1 MSAEQSVLVE
11 GLEERPEPLPV
22 TGLGLPGKPRLP
34 EASVLFQDW
43 ELRAVRPPN
52 SEPPPPE
59 NLKLRVPNRD
69 QLTWARIDLE
79 ELIPGDH
86 KARAIWHLTGQ
97 LDLTR
102 FREGLCTVKGDA
114 GRAAWDPRLLVSI
127 WIYMLSEGVNAA
139 REIERLMEYEPGLM
153 WLSGGEVINHH
164 TLSDFRAQHKQA
176 LDDLFTRLLAL
187 LEGEGLVTLELVA
200 HDGTKV
206 EAQAGADS
214 FRRERTVRERLERAR
229 KLLQDLEAAEPSQG
243 NLRRQAAQRRA
254 AREREARLEQAL
266 AELQTIQ
273 AQKQSEQEKQEA
285 RVSLTDPEARIMK
298 HGDQAFGP
306 AYNVQISTDA
316 KSKVVVGMDLTQS
329 SADAPALAAALEQ
342 VEQRTGEL
350 PKQVVVDGGYTSED
364 NILRAEAKQVD
375 LIGSLANA
383 DKRTQNA
390 LKSSGIAPEFGPSGF
405 VQIAETNSLQCP
417 AGKQLPYARQSRKK
431 HRRYRQYQAAA
442 ADCAAC
448 PLRAQCCPKNKGK
461 GRTVSILV
469 EEHPSMVAFREKMGR
484 AEAQQVYKQRGAIAE
499 FPNAWIKDKIGLRKF
514 RLRGLVKAK
523 TEALWACLTYN
534 MMIWVRLVWRPKLVR
549 AAA

>member
-1 MSAEQSVLVE
+1 MTVEQAVLVDGQE
-11 GLEERPEPLPV
+11 AQPEPLLV
-22 TGLGLPGKPRLP
+22 TGVPGKPRLA
-34 EASVLFQDW
+34 EASVLFHGL
-43 ELRAVRPPN
+43 ELRAVRPRN

-69 QLTWARIDLE
+69 QLSWARIDLE

-86 KARAIWHLTGQ
+86 KARAIWHLTGK

-127 WIYMLSEGVNAA
+127 WVYMLSEGVNAA

-153 WLSGGEVINHH
+153 WLSGREVINHH
-164 TLSDFRAQHKQA
+164 TLSDFRAEHREA
-176 LDDLFTRLLAL
+176 LDDLFSRLLAL
-187 LEGEGLVTLELVA
+187 LEGEGLVTLELMA

-206 EAQAGADS
+206 EAQAGSDS
-214 FRRERTVRERLERAR
+214 FRRERTVRERLDRAR
-229 KLLQDLEAAEPSQG
+229 KLLQDLEAAEPSEA
-243 NLRRQAAQRRA
+243 NLRRRAAQRRA

-266 AELQTIQ
+266 AELQAIQ
-273 AQKQSEQEKQEA
+273 AEKQSEQDKQEA

-316 KSKVVVGMDLTQS
+316 KNKVVVGMDLTQS
-329 SADAPALAAALEQ
+329 SADAPALPPALEQ

-350 PKQVVVDGGYTSED
+350 PKQVVVDGGYTSQD
-364 NILRAEAKQVD
+364 NILRAEAMQVD

-390 LKSSGIAPEFGPSGF
+390 LKSSGIAPEFGPAGF
-405 VQIAETNSLQCP
+405 VQIAEANCLRCP
-417 AGKQLPYARQSRKK
+417 AGKPLPYVRQSRKK

-448 PLRAQCCPKNKGK
+448 PLRAQCCPKSKGK

-469 EEHPSMVAFREKMGR
+469 EEHPSIVAFREKMGQ
-484 AEAQQVYKQRGAIAE
+484 AEARQVYKQRGAIAE

-534 MMIWVRLVWRPKLVR
+534 IMIWVRLVWRPKLVR